1 MIDGKMTVGT
11 SKKVYDLVLLLPGAL
26 VTFNVQ
32 RSTATAADVLGLSYS
47 TDIRLPS
54 QQDLYNASVSP
65 GELRRSSKYL
75 V

>member
-32 RSTATAADVLGLSYS
+32 RSTFNVQP
-47 TDIRLPS
+47 RLP
-54 QQDLYNASVSP
+54 P
-65 GELRRSSKYL
+65 TF
-75 V
+75 